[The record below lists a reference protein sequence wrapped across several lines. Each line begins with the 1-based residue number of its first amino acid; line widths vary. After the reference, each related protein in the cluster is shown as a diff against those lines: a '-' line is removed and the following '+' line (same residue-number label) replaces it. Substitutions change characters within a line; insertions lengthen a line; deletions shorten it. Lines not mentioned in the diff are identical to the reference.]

1 MLADASVLMFLR
13 LLLRIYRTVVSISFT
28 VVDFLYHSESV
39 LFIVLLRHRTVSGS
53 DLMLFVSA
61 AVVVFPL
68 VALKHL
74 SILIVPAVSFVS
86 FAVFVDPSV
95 LLVAVAL

>member
-1 MLADASVLMFLR
+1 MLMFLS
-13 LLLRIYRTVVSISFT
+13 LLLRIYRTVVSISFA
-28 VVDFLYHSESV
+28 VFDFLYHSESV
-39 LFIVLLRHRTVSGS
+39 LFVVLLRHRTVSGS

-74 SILIVPAVSFVS
+74 SILIVPVVSLVS
-86 FAVFVDPSV
+86 FAVFVNPSV
-95 LLVAVAL
+95 LLMVIAF